1 MSKAAAT
8 SPFVH
13 QDGEEPWIT
22 WSEQRTLLGLTE
34 RKQTEGRSVMEN
46 PQEEEPCDAP
56 IVPPYSQPVVIQR
69 PQYNAILNRMNQA
82 RQKTGAF
89 TSWTT

>member
-13 QDGEEPWIT
+13 QDDEEPWIT

-56 IVPPYSQPVVIQR
+56 SVPPFPQPVVIQR